1 MPVTARSRWNAFPY
15 LRWFTLVICFDMW
28 SLNAIILP
36 LIFFWRQETVA
47 TPIIYQKEGNDLTW
61 GSRAKRKEK
70 HNDVGV
76 RVTSSMSL
84 HEPFFTSGKSPIISL
99 TIITWKGAP
108 PTVLLA
114 AAYYLQIGNI
124 IFNSWL
130 ANTCISPSKLER
142 VKAATQMKALSWTVQ
157 H

>member
-1 MPVTARSRWNAFPY
+1 M
-15 LRWFTLVICFDMW
+15 
-28 SLNAIILP
+28 LP
-36 LIFFWRQETVA
+36 LIFFWRQETVV

-61 GSRAKRKEK
+61 GSRAKKKEK
-70 HNDVGV
+70 QNDVGV

-99 TIITWKGAP
+99 TIIAWKGAP

-114 AAYYLQIGNI
+114 VAYYLQIGNF

-142 VKAATQMKALSWTVQ
+142 VEAATEMKALS
-157 H
+157 

>member
-1 MPVTARSRWNAFPY
+1 M
-15 LRWFTLVICFDMW
+15 
-28 SLNAIILP
+28 
-36 LIFFWRQETVA
+36 
-47 TPIIYQKEGNDLTW
+47 TPII
-61 GSRAKRKEK
+61 
-70 HNDVGV
+70 
-76 RVTSSMSL
+76 SSMSL

-142 VKAATQMKALSWTVQ
+142 VEAATEMKALS
-157 H
+157 